1 MYLKGIP
8 QERIIE
14 MTGIARQTLSRWI
27 SQEGWREL
35 KACYG
40 MTREEVTQKILS
52 IINDAIE
59 DPEAFIR
66 FEDWLMEHRKDYPEL
81 PDKVVAM
88 LHGLHDD
95 FLTPF
100 FTKKP

>member
-1 MYLKGIP
+1 
-8 QERIIE
+8 
-14 MTGIARQTLSRWI
+14 
-27 SQEGWREL
+27 
-35 KACYG
+35 
-40 MTREEVTQKILS
+40 
-52 IINDAIE
+52 
-59 DPEAFIR
+59 
-66 FEDWLMEHRKDYPEL
+66 MEHRKDYPEL